1 MKMIFTKS
9 TGEYSYLDVY
19 VKLCSILFK
28 KFDDRENYEMNFK
41 KLLVSKCQKQF
52 FKMLNKER
60 EERKKRKDSLTEVPN
75 VSEEKAAGE
84 DEENSK
90 LMMHLYDDNELKI
103 RQKEQ
108 MYGNMYLITELYIAK
123 QLNGNIIKTCLDDL

>member
-28 KFDDRENYEMNFK
+28 KFDDRENYELNFK

-60 EERKKRKDSLTEVPN
+60 EDRKKRKDSLTEIPITT
-75 VSEEKAAGE
+75 EEKAAGE

-103 RQKEQ
+103 RQKE
-108 MYGNMYLITELYIAK
+108 
-123 QLNGNIIKTCLDDL
+123 

>member
-1 MKMIFTKS
+1 MIFTKS

-60 EERKKRKDSLTEVPN
+60 EERKKRKDSLTEIPN
-75 VSEEKAAGE
+75 LPENAGE

-103 RQKEQ
+103 R
-108 MYGNMYLITELYIAK
+108 
-123 QLNGNIIKTCLDDL
+123 